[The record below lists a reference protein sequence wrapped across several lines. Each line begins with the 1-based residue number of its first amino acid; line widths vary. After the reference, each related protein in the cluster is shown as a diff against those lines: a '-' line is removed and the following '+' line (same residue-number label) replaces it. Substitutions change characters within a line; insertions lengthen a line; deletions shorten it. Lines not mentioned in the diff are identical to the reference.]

1 MHASRNI
8 EARLGNHCC
17 RGKAVIINY
26 SECVSVALVIKYA
39 KRMPHILLSS
49 VACLTLSFITS

>member
-8 EARLGNHCC
+8 EARLRNHCC
-17 RGKAVIINY
+17 RGKAISINY
-26 SECVSVALVIKYA
+26 NECESAAFVIQHA

-49 VACLTLSFITS
+49 VACLTIIH